1 MDASCESVR
10 GSQFSSGEY
19 QWFLEA
25 HCVICG
31 MSVVGSCADN
41 APAESFLVLKRERM
55 NRQHDS
61 RRA

>member
-41 APAESFLVLKRERM
+41 APAESFLCAETGTDEQTA
-55 NRQHDS
+55 RQ
-61 RRA
+61 